1 MHAFRFGQPGAV
13 FLDLFGVLGGF
24 RTRLAVDESLYGGD
38 LLLGLAD
45 PCLGAGEPLAQLLS
59 LPFRAFV
66 LTGDFCAELDQS
78 FLMARQFFG
87 VAVQTLAVLFEAV
100 AEIGAARPALAVDV
114 LPGAAAFEVAG
125 RARQFFLLAS
135 QPPFGP
141 LDFAGQAL
149 FGGKHA
155 IKAWFG
161 GGGACR
167 AKQREG
173 EGGHKD
179 SNEGSV
185 KASAGNHRILT
196 PKT

>member
-1 MHAFRFGQPGAV
+1 
-13 FLDLFGVLGGF
+13 
-24 RTRLAVDESLYGGD
+24 
-38 LLLGLAD
+38 
-45 PCLGAGEPLAQLLS
+45 
-59 LPFRAFV
+59 
-66 LTGDFCAELDQS
+66 
-78 FLMARQFFG
+78 MARQFFG

-100 AEIGAARPALAVDV
+100 AEIGAARPALAVDA

-161 GGGACR
+161 GGAAGPSSAR
-167 AKQREG
+167 AR
-173 EGGHKD
+173 
-179 SNEGSV
+179 
-185 KASAGNHRILT
+185 ARAAT
-196 PKT
+196 KTATRAA

>member
-1 MHAFRFGQPGAV
+1 MHACRFGQPGAV
-13 FLDLFGVLGGF
+13 FLDLFGAPGGF

-45 PCLGAGEPLAQLLS
+45 SCLGAGEPLAQLLS
-59 LPFRAFV
+59 LPFRALV

-87 VAVQTLAVLFEAV
+87 VEVQTFAVLFEAV
-100 AEIGAARPALAVDV
+100 AEIGAARLALAVDA

-141 LDFAGQAL
+141 LDLSGL
-149 FGGKHA
+149 D
-155 IKAWFG
+155 
-161 GGGACR
+161 R
-167 AKQREG
+167 
-173 EGGHKD
+173 
-179 SNEGSV
+179 S
-185 KASAGNHRILT
+185 LT
-196 PKT
+196 SSTI